1 VAVDESALSEL
12 LDAFRAGDGLDVVRE
27 AVRMVFQELI
37 ESEFADVIGAARY
50 ERTEERVTH
59 RNGSRPRLLSTKA
72 GDVALRIPKL
82 REGTFFPSLLEPRR
96 RIDQALWAVVMEA
109 FVTGTSTRKVDDLV
123 QALGVESGIS
133 KSEVSR
139 ICKGLD
145 VQVNAFRER
154 DLSHVEFPYV
164 YLDAT
169 YVNARDTAR
178 HQIVARAVVVAT
190 GVAATGEREV
200 LGLAVGDSEDEVF
213 WTEFLRSLRAR
224 GLAGVR
230 LVISDAHAGL
240 TNAVRKVLSGASWQR
255 CRVHFARYVLA
266 RVPKGSQDMVAA
278 ALRTVFVHTDP
289 VELAATWDHVADTF
303 HAKFP
308 KVTELM
314 HVAKTDVL
322 AFSAFPVEHW
332 RKIWS
337 TNPLERLNKEIKRR
351 SNVIGIFPNDASVVR
366 LIGAV
371 LLEQHEDWQI
381 GDRRYFSE
389 ASMAKLYPERDNEP
403 ALELTTSNKGR

>member
-12 LDAFRAGDGLDVVRE
+12 LEAFRAGDGLDVVRE

-37 ESEFADVIGAARY
+37 ETEFADVIGAGRY

-72 GDVALRIPKL
+72 GDVELRIPKL
-82 REGTFFPSLLEPRR
+82 REGSFFPSLLEPRR

-178 HQIVARAVVVAT
+178 HQIVSRAVVVAT

-224 GLAGVR
+224 GLSGVR

-240 TNAVRKVLSGASWQR
+240 TKAVKKVLSGASWQR
-255 CRVHFARYVLA
+255 CRVHFARNVLA

-289 VELAATWDHVADTF
+289 VELAATWDHVANTF
-303 HAKFP
+303 NAKFP

-314 HVAKTDVL
+314 HAAKADVL
-322 AFSAFPVEHW
+322 AFSAFPAEHW

-366 LIGAV
+366 LVGAV

-389 ASMAKLYPERDNEP
+389 ASMAKLYPERDNDP
-403 ALELTTSNKGR
+403 ALELTASEAGR

>member
-1 VAVDESALSEL
+1 MAVDESALSEL

-37 ESEFADVIGAARY
+37 ETEFADVIGADRY

-154 DLSHVEFPYV
+154 DLAHVEFPYV

-190 GVAATGEREV
+190 GWPPPASGRCWASRSAIRRTRCFGPSSCAAC
-200 LGLAVGDSEDEVF
+200 AP
-213 WTEFLRSLRAR
+213 
-224 GLAGVR
+224 AG
-230 LVISDAHAGL
+230 
-240 TNAVRKVLSGASWQR
+240 
-255 CRVHFARYVLA
+255 
-266 RVPKGSQDMVAA
+266 
-278 ALRTVFVHTDP
+278 
-289 VELAATWDHVADTF
+289 
-303 HAKFP
+303 
-308 KVTELM
+308 
-314 HVAKTDVL
+314 
-322 AFSAFPVEHW
+322 
-332 RKIWS
+332 
-337 TNPLERLNKEIKRR
+337 
-351 SNVIGIFPNDASVVR
+351 
-366 LIGAV
+366 
-371 LLEQHEDWQI
+371 
-381 GDRRYFSE
+381 
-389 ASMAKLYPERDNEP
+389 
-403 ALELTTSNKGR
+403 

>member
-1 VAVDESALSEL
+1 MAVDESALSEIA
-12 LDAFRAGDGLDVVRE
+12 DALRAGEAFDVVRE
-27 AVRMVFQELI
+27 VVRAAFQDLI
-37 ESEFADVIGAARY
+37 ESEFSGVIGAARY
-50 ERTEERVTH
+50 ERTEDRVAH

-72 GDVALRIPKL
+72 GDVELRIPKM
-82 REGTFFPSLLEPRR
+82 REGSFFPSLLEPRR

-145 VQVNAFRER
+145 VQVGAFRER
-154 DLSHVEFPYV
+154 DLAHVEFPYV
-164 YLDAT
+164 FLDAT
-169 YVNARDTAR
+169 YVNARDSAR

-200 LGLAVGDSEDEVF
+200 LGLDVGDSEDEVF

-224 GLAGVR
+224 GMSGVR

-240 TNAVRKVLSGASWQR
+240 TKAIKKVAAGAAWQR
-255 CRVHFARYVLA
+255 CRVHWARNALA

-278 ALRTVFVHTDP
+278 ALRTIFVHTDP
-289 VELAATWDHVADTF
+289 AELSRTWDHVADTLNP
-303 HAKFP
+303 KFP
-308 KVTELM
+308 KVAELM
-314 HVAKTDVL
+314 HASKADVL

-351 SNVIGIFPNDASVVR
+351 ANVVGIFPNDPAVIR

-381 GDRRYFSE
+381 GDRRYLSE
-389 ASMAKLYPERDNEP
+389 ASMAKLYPERDNDN
-403 ALELTTSNKGR
+403 ALELTTS